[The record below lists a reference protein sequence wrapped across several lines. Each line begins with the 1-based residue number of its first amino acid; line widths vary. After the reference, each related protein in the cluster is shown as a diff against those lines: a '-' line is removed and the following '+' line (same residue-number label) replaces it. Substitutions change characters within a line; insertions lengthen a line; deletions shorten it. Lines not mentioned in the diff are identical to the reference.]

1 MNKHEIIHFVGRT
14 HSSLVCF
21 HFSCIFFS
29 VWVYIKIKFC
39 RLCTDSI
46 CEFVFISTVQMR
58 ILKFILRTHINAT
71 LNQQSSAII
80 KEYQSQR
87 CFVEASFNVLNVQV
101 HASTVSKR
109 INEQICKF
117 WRNIQ
122 LLWIESGKHSFSI
135 TEYLSCMHFMKTSL
149 TFTST
154 NSKYMLKLHK
164 YFSCANILANLHL
177 PTFRLA
183 LLQIY
188 QWNMVIFM
196 LLKDSFRK
204 YSLHLCSH
212 KVSLK
217 FIWFVLEERRR
228 QFSV

>member
-21 HFSCIFFS
+21 HFSCVFFFN
-29 VWVYIKIKFC
+29 VRVCIKIKFC
-39 RLCTDSI
+39 RLYTDSI

-80 KEYQSQR
+80 TEYQSQS
-87 CFVEASFNVLNVQV
+87 CFVEASFNVLNV

-122 LLWIESGKHSFSI
+122 LLWIESCKHSFSI
-135 TEYLSCMHFMKTSL
+135 TEYLFCMHFMKTSL
-149 TFTST
+149 TFTCT
-154 NSKYMLKLHK
+154 NSKYMLKPHK
-164 YFSCANILANLHL
+164 YFLMREHSCQ

-183 LLQIY
+183 LLQI
-188 QWNMVIFM
+188 
-196 LLKDSFRK
+196 
-204 YSLHLCSH
+204 
-212 KVSLK
+212 
-217 FIWFVLEERRR
+217 
-228 QFSV
+228 